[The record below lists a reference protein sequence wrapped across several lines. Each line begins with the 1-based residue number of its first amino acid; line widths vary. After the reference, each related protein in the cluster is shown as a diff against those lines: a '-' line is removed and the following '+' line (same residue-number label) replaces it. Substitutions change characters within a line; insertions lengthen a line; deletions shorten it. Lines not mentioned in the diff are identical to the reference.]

1 VSAPTFGPLHR
12 LLYGRG
18 ERRLGLPFVEV
29 GKQPLAEAQSFE
41 NLKTPRLMGL
51 LRRAG
56 RRFTISHMKIAW
68 ITPVSFAVLFVGV
81 LAFPTKANALGPV
94 DIEIGARAGVTT
106 SPLGPLGFG
115 IGGRGGV
122 SIMNIYAGIDVID
135 YLGAHAPCGGCSL
148 PPPPAGQMQ
157 VQAQQ
162 WRSALLYGFEAGY
175 NFKFSLVTIRPQ
187 LGLGNFHLSAW
198 YGAPGG
204 GVISNYFYAEP
215 GVVGLVSLGMFFV
228 GADVGVLLLSG
239 PDSPETGLTVHG
251 QVGVTF

>member
-1 VSAPTFGPLHR
+1 
-12 LLYGRG
+12 
-18 ERRLGLPFVEV
+18 
-29 GKQPLAEAQSFE
+29 
-41 NLKTPRLMGL
+41 M
-51 LRRAG
+51 
-56 RRFTISHMKIAW
+56 
-68 ITPVSFAVLFVGV
+68 VLFVGV

-135 YLGAHAPCGGCSL
+135 YLGAHAPCGGCSM
-148 PPPPAGQMQ
+148 PPPPAGQTQ